1 MYIVLEYLLLENFI
15 INFLILYLNN
25 ILLKI
30 DEKIYRIILASV
42 LASFYSLV
50 FFSPMLI
57 FLTKPLSKILISM
70 IIVRISY
77 RFINVKVFLK
87 EILGFYL
94 VSFIFAGATIGFF
107 FSSNDLND
115 ILYKNINI
123 FGGFP
128 VKLLILG
135 VLTSTIIGIHIF
147 KYFNLRRIRSNY
159 IADVK
164 LKIKEQSVD
173 LKVLIDTGN
182 SLVSPF
188 SNKKVL
194 VAEYKCLQNY
204 LPKLVEELLIVNEEK
219 NYKDLEKLLCEVN
232 KEITITLIP
241 YKSVGR
247 SGMLIGFK
255 PDSVLID
262 YLGNQIDGSGLII
275 GLYLGSLAKEMGY
288 NGLLHYEII
297 NKGVCDDY
305 VKVQN

>member
-15 INFLILYLNN
+15 INFLILYLNK

-30 DEKIYRIILASV
+30 DDKISRTILASIF
-42 LASFYSLV
+42 ASFYSLV
-50 FFSPMLI
+50 FFSTALR
-57 FLTKPLSKILISM
+57 FLSEPIYK
-70 IIVRISY
+70 IIVSIIIIRIAY
-77 RFINVKVFLK
+77 RFINLKVLIK

-107 FSSNDLND
+107 FSSNDILN
-115 ILYKNINI
+115 KNINV

-147 KYFNLRRIRSNY
+147 KYFNLRLVRSNY
-159 IADVK
+159 IADVQIRVK
-164 LKIKEQSVD
+164 GQIIN

-182 SLVSPF
+182 SLKSPF
-188 SNKKVL
+188 SDKKVL
-194 VAEYKCLQNY
+194 VVDYQCLQNY
-204 LPKLVEELLIVNEEK
+204 LPKLVEDIIRANEEK
-219 NYKDLEKLLCEVN
+219 NYKDLERLLS
-232 KEITITLIP
+232 EIHNEISISLIP

-262 YLGNQIDGSGLII
+262 YLGNQIEARGLLI
-275 GLYLGSLAKEMGY
+275 GLYSGSLTKDMGY

-297 NKGVCDDY
+297 NGGICNDY